1 MKQVVQQTRAAAK
14 LTVSL
19 CLLLCVLSAS
29 LLPAALQLKQLSSE
43 HLSLLEVPF
52 DEDSVDQ
59 GDETLAL
66 LSAQLPRLATA
77 DTDSA
82 EHYLFPDLSTET
94 YSQQLARAPPYSS
107 WHFPIVRF

>member
-29 LLPAALQLKQLSSE
+29 LLPAALQLKQLSGE
-43 HLSLLEVPF
+43 HLNLLEVPF

-66 LSAQLPRLATA
+66 LPAQLPRLATA

-82 EHYLFPDLSTET
+82 EHYLCPDLSTEA
-94 YSQQLARAPPYSS
+94 YSQQLARAPPYSY
-107 WHFPIVRF
+107 